1 VTRLLTLLPGALIS
15 ASVLSACG
23 TVAATSARHFQGD
36 QRAVAQA
43 VNDLSSAASGH
54 DGARICKTLLSAAV
68 SARLNR
74 RGDSCQ
80 SAVLA
85 QLDATESFDL
95 TVQSVSV
102 SGDQASARVKG
113 TQAGRQHVSTLILAR
128 EGGRWRLAALG

>member
-1 VTRLLTLLPGALIS
+1 MTRLLTLLPGALIS

-23 TVAATSARHFQGD
+23 TVAATSAGHFQGD

-43 VNDLSSAASGH
+43 VDDLSSAASGH

-68 SARLNR
+68 SAR